1 MVPCVIR
8 TIEATYPSVSAMTE
22 KSQQSAR
29 ASPPSIP
36 ATIRALINSARGWLE
51 NLLHLAALEG
61 KRAGIG
67 LAVMVGFGVGAFVLL
82 IAGWLAM
89 LGCLVAVFVENNM
102 LGWTWSL
109 LIMALLNLASAGGLV
124 FLAIKRSKD
133 LQFYATRRQLGLKSS
148 SAPSHD

>member
-1 MVPCVIR
+1 
-8 TIEATYPSVSAMTE
+8 MTE

-82 IAGWLAM
+82 IAGWLA
-89 LGCLVAVFVENNM
+89 LLACAVAALVENDI
-102 LGWTWSL
+102 LSWAWSL
-109 LIMALLNLASAGGLV
+109 LIVALLNFA
-124 FLAIKRSKD
+124 
-133 LQFYATRRQLGLKSS
+133 RRRPRISRNQAQQGSPVLRNA
-148 SAPSHD
+148 APAWLEAHLRTEP